1 SPMRLRDYPR
11 PPDDTGIGMHWS
23 GGHPAAVGSAKLRRY
38 WIPEL
43 QRMGVK
49 WVKFLHDGG
58 LEFAELLLDAGI
70 MPVVRLF
77 RTNPNSTDID
87 KATLTPRE
95 LRYLDEYLALGV
107 RYFEFNNEPELPNEW
122 QGGSAPADAIDHV
135 ARAAIRD
142 METILEYGGYPAVP
156 ATAIGTQWD
165 LIAKIIEHG
174 GRHLFD
180 EPVWIAIHNYDINHP
195 LDYPYDAVN
204 QQGEAISEKE
214 YKRLGTAAWEGKS
227 GQYRSLEYVN
237 QQRSQGANPG
247 ATIHDD
253 PSTFR
258 AYERFADLCH
268 QHLGRHL
275 PILSTESGPIVGE
288 KDDPRYPATTPEIHA
303 EKVVEEA
310 KIMMGVSERYPA
322 APPYYFCT
330 AFWLMA
336 NSQLRGQGWE
346 RHAWYS
352 ERWPGGKLPAVEA
365 LAALPKVARPE
376 PRVKGEKGPGP
387 RRNPQHSVIKGV
399 LYDYPNSRVFLRSY
413 FVSLQT
419 TSDDEGAYAFE
430 KLPPDTYRL
439 SIPGTDEVRLGL
451 QVDGKETLEVNIG
464 EPEPKPLQTRVEEF
478 DNWLVEI
485 IDAGPSPGFGVL
497 RVSVEGEAD
506 LPVQISAPGWDGYA
520 RRTGSKREYGPY
532 ALEFAPLGSG
542 RYIIQP
548 QDFPFSVDVD
558 LDVGRIVWVKLQAA
572 EEEGKP
578 AEPEPAVQPPAPS
591 VSEWTYT
598 VTEGDPTHGFGIVR
612 VSVEGEADLP
622 VRIWSE
628 RWLGMI
634 RRAGEKREYG
644 EFACEFA
651 PLGAGTYFI
660 EPAGLGVQAEVVV
673 DGARIVWVTFEK
685 GERREATAA
694 SAAVAEKRSE
704 HCLLVGAMPWE
715 REEYLLLL
723 RYVARFRPA
732 IVESISEAENARR
745 VTILGSELTV
755 SAADEARLIAAGC
768 AVERI
773 RPGEMEEKLR
783 IDDQ

>member
-1 SPMRLRDYPR
+1 MRLQDYPR

-23 GGHPAAVGSAKLRRY
+23 GANPGAVGSADLREH

-58 LEFAELLLDAGI
+58 LEFAEMLLGAGI

-77 RTNPNSTDID
+77 RADPNSTDIE
-87 KATLTPRE
+87 KAILTRRE

-122 QGGSAPADAIDHV
+122 QGGHVPADALDHV

-165 LIAKIIEHG
+165 LIGKIIEHD
-174 GRHLFD
+174 GRHLF
-180 EPVWIAIHNYDINHP
+180 EQPVWIAIHNYDINHP

-204 QQGEAISEKE
+204 QKGEAISEEE
-214 YKRLGTAAWEGKS
+214 YKRLGTAAWEGKQ
-227 GQYRSLEYVN
+227 GQYRSLKYVN
-237 QQRSQGANPG
+237 QHRRQGANLG

-268 QHLGRHL
+268 QHLGHYL

-288 KDDPRYPATTPEIHA
+288 GDDPRYPATTPEIHA
-303 EKVVEEA
+303 EKAVEQA

-352 ERWPGGKLPAVEA
+352 ERWPGGKLPTVDA
-365 LAALPKVARPE
+365 LAALPKVTRPI
-376 PRVKGEKGPGP
+376 PRVKGEKGRGP
-387 RRNPQHSVIKGV
+387 RRRPKRSVIKGV

-419 TSDDEGAYAFE
+419 TSDDEGAYAFA

-451 QVDGKETLEVNIG
+451 KVDGKETMEVDIG
-464 EPEPKPLQTRVEEF
+464 EPKLKPKPLESRVEEF
-478 DNWLVEI
+478 EDWLVEI
-485 IDAGPSPGFGVL
+485 ADVGPSPGFGIL
-497 RVSVEGEAD
+497 RVSVEGMPG
-506 LPVQISAPGWDGYA
+506 LPVHISTSDWEGYS
-520 RRTGSKREYGPY
+520 RRTGSKPEFGPDVM
-532 ALEFAPLGSG
+532 EFSPLGNG
-542 RYIIQP
+542 LYTIQP
-548 QDFPFSVDVD
+548 QDFPFTIEVE
-558 LDVGRIVWVKLQAA
+558 LNAERIVWVKYQSTV
-572 EEEGKP
+572 ED
-578 AEPEPAVQPPAPS
+578 EPEETEPKVQPPAQPAT
-591 VSEWTYT
+591 EWTYT
-598 VTEGDPTHGFGIVR
+598 VTDGGSAPGFGIVR
-612 VSVEGEADLP
+612 VKVEGEADLP

-628 RWLGMI
+628 NWLGMI
-634 RRAGEKREYG
+634 RRAGEKQEYG
-644 EFACEFA
+644 DFACEFA

-660 EPAGLGVQAEVVV
+660 EPAGLGIQAEVAV
-673 DGARIVWVTFEK
+673 DGSRVVWVTFEK
-685 GERREATAA
+685 GGRPKTAA
-694 SAAVAEKRSE
+694 VSAPDATQRSE

-723 RYVARFRPA
+723 RYVAHFQPV
-732 IVESISEAENARR
+732 IVVSASVAATAQR

-755 SAADEARLIAAGC
+755 SAEDEARLIAAGC

-773 RPGEMEEKLR
+773 RPEEISTKLR
-783 IDDQ
+783 IND